1 MALQSSSMA
10 NHNDKEVTMESL
22 HDRNTICNKEGMM
35 LSLAL
40 SEALDELDK
49 AREEGD
55 KKGEMILNIAINMI
69 LEQIEPIEE

>member
-1 MALQSSSMA
+1 
-10 NHNDKEVTMESL
+10 MESL

-40 SEALDELDK
+40 SQALEELEK

-55 KKGEMILNIAINMI
+55 EHGEKIMNIAVNMI
-69 LEQIEPIEE
+69 LEQVEPIQE

>member
-1 MALQSSSMA
+1 
-10 NHNDKEVTMESL
+10 METL
-22 HDRNTICNKEGMM
+22 YDTHTICDKEGMM

>member
-1 MALQSSSMA
+1 METLY
-10 NHNDKEVTMESL
+10 DK
-22 HDRNTICNKEGMM
+22 HTICNKEQMM

-40 SEALDELDK
+40 SEALDELEK

-55 KKGEMILNIAINMI
+55 EKGEQILNIAVTML